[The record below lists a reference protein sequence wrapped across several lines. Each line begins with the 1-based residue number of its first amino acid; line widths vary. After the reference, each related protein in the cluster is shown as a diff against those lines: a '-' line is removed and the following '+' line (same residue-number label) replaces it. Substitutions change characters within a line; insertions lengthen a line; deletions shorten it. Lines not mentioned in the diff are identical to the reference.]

1 MKDQRHKSHDGDQ
14 HGLLATQKN
23 GGVLREKDA
32 WITKRATQCPASS
45 SIIQV
50 WPAAADG
57 PNNTIRRIRWEIARK
72 ENNNES
78 KAILIHCLALSVF
91 FFFKKKSES
100 ERVRFLYVVGAMIVS
115 LWRRV
120 DIQRT
125 AAAWPPGASLS
136 YIAHAIWEK
145 VGIEQQQP
153 LEELRERERDFLR
166 MWTIVQSVT
175 AFSTSTSNRLA
186 RLLQTF
192 LLLLSFYYQKG

>member
-91 FFFKKKSES
+91 FKKRKWKGSLLVCS
-100 ERVRFLYVVGAMIVS
+100 WGDDSVS
-115 LWRRV
+115 LTKGGYTTDSSSLAPGSISLLYSARYLGESGH
-120 DIQRT
+120 RT
-125 AAAWPPGASLS
+125 TTATGRA
-136 YIAHAIWEK
+136 K
-145 VGIEQQQP
+145 
-153 LEELRERERDFLR
+153 RERER
-166 MWTIVQSVT
+166 
-175 AFSTSTSNRLA
+175 FS
-186 RLLQTF
+186 
-192 LLLLSFYYQKG
+192 